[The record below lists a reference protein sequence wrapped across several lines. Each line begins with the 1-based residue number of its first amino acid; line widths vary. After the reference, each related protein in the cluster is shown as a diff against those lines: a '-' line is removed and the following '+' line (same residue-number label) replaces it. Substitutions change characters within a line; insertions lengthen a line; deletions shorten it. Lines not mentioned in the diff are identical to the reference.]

1 MAMTF
6 IWKKQLVMFVTMFI
20 VVLLGLIIGGFLHD
34 RFGVDPRATK
44 QPVPKQVQTSQSTS
58 DNSSDSSAVQT
69 PFLSSF
75 PTTKP
80 GTSTPPKSPVKK

>member
-1 MAMTF
+1 MTF
-6 IWKKQLVMFVTMFI
+6 IWKKQLVMFITMFI

-44 QPVPKQVQTSQSTS
+44 QPEQKEVQTSQPTS
-58 DNSSDSSAVQT
+58 DNSSAVQT

-80 GTSTPPKSPVKK
+80 GTTTPPKSPVKK

>member
-6 IWKKQLVMFVTMFI
+6 IWKKQLVMFITMFI

-34 RFGVDPRATK
+34 RFGVDPRAAK
-44 QPVPKQVQTSQSTS
+44 QPVQKQVQTSQPTS
-58 DNSSDSSAVQT
+58 DNSAVQT

-80 GTSTPPKSPVKK
+80 GTTTPPKSPVKK